1 MGEVMQGKDRILL
14 VRRLDEAATK
24 KAMKPLFQIE
34 HEWEFSRESSGTQTK
49 DGVANAVSGLEV
61 TLSLS
66 GLASRDDENLYMKD
80 AVEDGILMEFWDVD
94 LKGEKNAEGKYPAIY
109 AQGYVNSWS
118 LPANIEELVEI
129 ETEASINGKPQ
140 DGFATVEADI
150 IAEAQY
156 AFQDT
161 VPEKA
166 PQPGE

>member
-49 DGVANAVSGLEV
+49 DGVANSVSGLEV

-94 LKGEKNAEGKYPAIY
+94 LKGEKMRK
-109 AQGYVNSWS
+109 VNIQQFM
-118 LPANIEELVEI
+118 PKVM
-129 ETEASINGKPQ
+129 
-140 DGFATVEADI
+140 
-150 IAEAQY
+150 
-156 AFQDT
+156 
-161 VPEKA
+161 
-166 PQPGE
+166 

>member
-49 DGVANAVSGLEV
+49 DGV
-61 TLSLS
+61 
-66 GLASRDDENLYMKD
+66 ASRDDENLYMKD

-118 LPANIEELVEI
+118 LPANVEELVEI

-161 VPEKA
+161 VPDKA
-166 PQPGE
+166 PQPGA

>member
-49 DGVANAVSGLEV
+49 DGVANAVSGLAAHG
-61 TLSLS
+61 
-66 GLASRDDENLYMKD
+66 GLAAL
-80 AVEDGILMEFWDVD
+80 
-94 LKGEKNAEGKYPAIY
+94 LKEKNAEGKYPAIY

-118 LPANIEELVEI
+118 LPANVEELVEI

-161 VPEKA
+161 VPDKA
-166 PQPGE
+166 PQPGA

>member
-34 HEWEFSRESSGTQTK
+34 HE
-49 DGVANAVSGLEV
+49 
-61 TLSLS
+61 
-66 GLASRDDENLYMKD
+66 
-80 AVEDGILMEFWDVD
+80 
-94 LKGEKNAEGKYPAIY
+94 
-109 AQGYVNSWS
+109 
-118 LPANIEELVEI
+118 LVEI

-140 DGFATVEADI
+140 DGFATIEADI

-166 PQPGE
+166 SQPGA

>member
-34 HEWEFSRESSGTQTK
+34 HEWEFHESSGTQTK

-94 LKGEKNAEGKYPAIY
+94 LKVKKMRK
-109 AQGYVNSWS
+109 VNIQQFM
-118 LPANIEELVEI
+118 PKVM
-129 ETEASINGKPQ
+129 
-140 DGFATVEADI
+140 
-150 IAEAQY
+150 
-156 AFQDT
+156 
-161 VPEKA
+161 
-166 PQPGE
+166 

>member
-14 VRRLDEAATK
+14 VRRLDEAAT

-94 LKGEKNAEGKYPAIY
+94 LKGEKMRK
-109 AQGYVNSWS
+109 VNIQQFM
-118 LPANIEELVEI
+118 PKVM
-129 ETEASINGKPQ
+129 
-140 DGFATVEADI
+140 
-150 IAEAQY
+150 
-156 AFQDT
+156 
-161 VPEKA
+161 
-166 PQPGE
+166 

>member
-94 LKGEKNAEGKYPAIY
+94 LKGENAEGKYPAIY

-118 LPANIEELVEI
+118 LPTNVEELVEI

-166 PQPGE
+166 PQPGA

>member
-94 LKGEKNAEGKYPAIY
+94 LKGEKNAEG
-109 AQGYVNSWS
+109 
-118 LPANIEELVEI
+118 LPANVEELVEI

-161 VPEKA
+161 VPDKA